1 MQVEHKLLFLTIPSK
16 LEFLAWLNRKMCP
29 RMIPVE
35 LFDFPLPGDIA
46 ASKGEISLLS
56 ADSGCIIS
64 LSVELYPPT
73 KIFTIIP
80 NLVNYTC

>member
-1 MQVEHKLLFLTIPSK
+1 MIPSK

-29 RMIPVE
+29 RMIPVELLMFMYHLLVE

-56 ADSGCIIS
+56 ADSRCIIS

-73 KIFTIIP
+73 KIFTIAFLIW
-80 NLVNYTC
+80 

>member
-1 MQVEHKLLFLTIPSK
+1 MFVYHLL
-16 LEFLAWLNRKMCP
+16 A
-29 RMIPVE
+29 E

-46 ASKGEISLLS
+46 ASIGEISLLS

-73 KIFTIIP
+73 KIFTISFLIW
-80 NLVNYTC
+80 